1 MCRLSLPITESEPT
15 LEHDRVMD
23 DLAITWLIEKGPY
36 GPFSIRDIPPPKS
49 GR

>member
-1 MCRLSLPITESEPT
+1 MYRLSRPITESEPT

-23 DLAITWLIEKGPY
+23 DLAITSRMEKGPY
-36 GPFSIRDIPPPKS
+36 GPFSIRKITPPKS